1 MANSRKNKTARPA
14 FDAAAWVNENP
25 TAAPSK
31 GQIFAMLMPSKGGL
45 NTGSLR
51 ATEAAAKLEAMNL
64 ACWTRKGL
72 SQVNDAIRSSKDRR
86 EAGQVWLTGLLTTKE
101 VVKTVEV
108 PEVEEVAVVF
118 DDTSLI
124 GSAGSTSASRQTQM
138 TGGAVHDAAVGLRDL
153 VLERFSGDDLSSAG
167 VMRDGA
173 VVATLDEL
181 DEPRS
186 DIRLWL
192 NALHPLELSEN
203 QPRD

>member
-108 PEVEEVAVVF
+108 PEVEEVAEVTEAEVEEATEF
-118 DDTSLI
+118 
-124 GSAGSTSASRQTQM
+124 RPQ
-138 TGGAVHDAAVGLRDL
+138 
-153 VLERFSGDDLSSAG
+153 DDLIAALAAKAERLEAEVKRLREGKGRPEDIPAG
-167 VMRDGA
+167 MSFVEGHLR
-173 VVATLDEL
+173 
-181 DEPRS
+181 R
-186 DIRLWL
+186 R
-192 NALHPLELSEN
+192 
-203 QPRD
+203 R